1 MDTPPPPPSSHPI
14 TPLNRCSPQP
24 STSGLSSYAANSPT
38 RDRQKSDS
46 ESSSEGAGP
55 LERLLNMFCGQ
66 LGAKQVCAVFHA
78 LQDDYTASVECLLG
92 KVDLNWIISHLNRLY
107 SKQPIQKIKVDDDE
121 LWQDMIIMYIQE

>member
-1 MDTPPPPPSSHPI
+1 
-14 TPLNRCSPQP
+14 
-24 STSGLSSYAANSPT
+24 
-38 RDRQKSDS
+38 
-46 ESSSEGAGP
+46 
-55 LERLLNMFCGQ
+55 MFCGQ

-121 LWQDMIIMYIQE
+121 LWQDMIIMYKNKRLDFSQQIRVTSLQLTLEVFADKPTVRFSMSL